1 MGGPNSGRKPD
12 VIKSM
17 IEQQKFQPQNPIATT
32 PDDLFIP
39 NYSGVQKVGLKG
51 NTGFTAG
58 SVLFVDSDT
67 QIAEDNANLFWDDTN
82 NRLGVG
88 TTSPAGK
95 LQVNGSIVIPASGY
109 FISNTGFGIR
119 FNNAADSLN
128 LFRISDN
135 AGVAIGTTAGY
146 ADSDTGPGAN
156 NLIVAGNVGI
166 GTASPSVKLDVQST
180 GATDVWI
187 GASQTG
193 TGTAGFLFDASNGDF
208 AGGDYGLIRQNN
220 DLSIDILNIG
230 ANPLNLGVDNSND
243 ITIIAGGNV
252 GIGNTAPGAMLDVGT
267 AATRHFLVTNLGVV
281 QIRYND
287 NALQSPFS
295 LFNNDGSAANYGTQI
310 LFYSGD
316 GTDDINSGRIVSAT
330 EQAWTTTGTTQDS
343 YMAFHTTLNAGASER
358 VRIDSNGSLQL
369 SETADN
375 TPTLTLSGGMF
386 ISGGALWYKGFTG
399 SFTRL
404 AVS

>member
-67 QIAEDNANLFWDDTN
+67 QIAQDNANLFWDDSN
-82 NRLGVG
+82 NRLG
-88 TTSPAGK
+88 
-95 LQVNGSIVIPASGY
+95 
-109 FISNTGFGIR
+109 
-119 FNNAADSLN
+119 
-128 LFRISDN
+128 
-135 AGVAIGTTAGY
+135 IGTTAP
-146 ADSDTGPGAN
+146 A
-156 NLIVAGNVGI
+156 
-166 GTASPSVKLDVQST
+166 VKLDVQAT

-343 YMAFHTTLNAGASER
+343 YMAFWTTLNATASEKL
-358 VRIDSNGSLQL
+358 RIDSNGTLQL